1 MTILINA
8 FDTFHSDGLEDEAFA
23 KDMRILRADLE
34 TLLIEQVD
42 LLDDHALLKASV
54 KKAEG
59 VKKELRVRLL
69 ETQRRRHKV
78 REKLKRVRSHF
89 EREDRAR
96 RRLED
101 THKFLT
107 DLEALRDQAEGGEEE
122 EEDAGSGRS
131 DRIVKVS

>member
-1 MTILINA
+1 
-8 FDTFHSDGLEDEAFA
+8 
-23 KDMRILRADLE
+23 
-34 TLLIEQVD
+34 
-42 LLDDHALLKASV
+42 
-54 KKAEG
+54 EG

-78 REKLKRVRSHF
+78 REKLARVRSKF

-107 DLEALRDQAEGGEEE
+107 DLEALRDQAVGVEEE
-122 EEDAGSGRS
+122 EEESGQS
-131 DRIVKVS
+131 DRTVKTGLQSFIATVGARSCGGGDKDGERPPQPGALGTLKDFNRLLESLTS

>member
-1 MTILINA
+1 LGGGN
-8 FDTFHSDGLEDEAFA
+8 FYSDGLEDQALA
-23 KDMRILRADLE
+23 KDMLILRSDLE

-59 VKKELRVRLL
+59 VKRELRVRLL
-69 ETQRRRHKV
+69 ETQQRRHKV
-78 REKLKRVRSHF
+78 RGKLERVRNKF

-96 RRLED
+96 RRLEE

-107 DLEALRDQAEGGEEE
+107 DLEALRDQAEGVEEE
-122 EEDAGSGRS
+122 EGSGQS
-131 DRIVKVS
+131 DQTVKVKI